1 MGNKLGKN
9 YSDTQKNLLQ
19 KVMPKIAKACH
30 DSGLFEMTVNDMKKQ
45 LGSTK

>member
-19 KVMPKIAKACH
+19 KVMPRIAKACK
-30 DSGLFEMTVNDMKKQ
+30 DEKLYDQTVDDMKKQ
-45 LGSTK
+45 LGTTK